1 MALTRKFL
9 SALGIESDKIEQI
22 IEAHTEVTD
31 ALIAERDSYKTN
43 SDKLDEVQKQ
53 LDEANKKLTES
64 EDFKKQ
70 LETLKSEMSAKET
83 AEKKSRALKKILKE
97 KGYSENGIEKI
108 AKYGGYID
116 KLELDDNGS
125 VKDSDSLITAID
137 KEWSEYK
144 PTETKSYT
152 EPSTPPKNSIAE
164 GKSPELA
171 KYVNDYYNKMYGEKK
186 ED

>member
-1 MALTRKFL
+1 MELTKESL
-9 SALGIESDKIEQI
+9 TALGIEADKADKII
-22 IEAHTEVTD
+22 KAYTEEVNVLKTERDRYKTD
-31 ALIAERDSYKTN
+31 AEKQ
-43 SDKLDEVQKQ
+43 QKQ
-53 LDEANKKLTES
+53 LDETNKKLTES

-116 KLELDDNGS
+116 KLELDDNGA

-144 PTETKSYT
+144 PTETKSYA